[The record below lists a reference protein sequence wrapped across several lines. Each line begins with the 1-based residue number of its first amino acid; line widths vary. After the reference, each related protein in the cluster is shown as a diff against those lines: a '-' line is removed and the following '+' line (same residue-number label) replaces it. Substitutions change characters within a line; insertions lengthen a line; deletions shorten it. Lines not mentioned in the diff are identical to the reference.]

1 MFIRAIR
8 RLMPVQPALSTTSLA
23 LMLVV
28 LLTSA
33 ATPPVTRSFQSPPLS
48 IVHREHPPQSN
59 WTSLPAADLGTL
71 PNGNQWVVRAHF
83 HDRAMVEELAAWRE
97 PWEVNYDRSYVV
109 LAVSRED
116 LARLRL
122 SGFRIEI
129 DWALTAQLA
138 LSRLAR
144 PLEAAGIPGSPCY
157 RTVEETYATAAEIAA
172 QHPNLAEWIDIGDS
186 WEKTHT
192 GGAPGFDIMVLRLT
206 NSAVVAHKP
215 VLFAMGS
222 VHAREYAPAEL
233 LTRFAEHLVTR
244 YGSDP
249 DVTWLLDHHE
259 IHLLLQANPDGRK
272 WAESGELWRKNT
284 DNDYCSNSPSR
295 GADLNR
301 NFQFAWGCC
310 NGSSGSE
317 CDELYRGPSAASE
330 PETQAIQDYVK
341 SVFPDQREDD
351 LSSTVPVTT
360 TGVFLDIHSYGELV
374 LWPWGFTGAAAPNGP
389 ALTTLGRKLAYLNGY
404 TPSQA
409 FELYPSD
416 GTTDDF
422 AYGELGL
429 ASYTFEVGTT
439 FFEACGTFEHT
450 IVPDNLDAL
459 TYAAKVAR
467 RPYLAPA
474 GPDALDLSV
483 TPGATMAGRVIKLT
497 ASIDDTRYS
506 ARSGA
511 EPTQNIV
518 TAEYYLDVPPWV
530 TGVSSLPNAMRAQDG
545 AFDAAEELVEVT
557 FSTLGLGNGSHTLF
571 VRGQDGA
578 GNWGPFSAVSFEI
591 QAQAS
596 ALIHLPFITRD

>member
-1 MFIRAIR
+1 MFIRAIK
-8 RLMPVQPALSTTSLA
+8 RLMPNPPALSSTSLA
-23 LMLVV
+23 LMLAV

-33 ATPPVTRSFQSPPLS
+33 ATTPVVRSSQSPPPS
-48 IVHREHPPQSN
+48 IAHREHPPQTNS
-59 WTSLPAADLGTL
+59 TSFPSANLGALPSGD
-71 PNGNQWVVRAHF
+71 QWVVRAHF
-83 HDRAMVEELAAWRE
+83 HNRAMVEELAAWRE
-97 PWEVNYDRSYVV
+97 PWEVNYDQGYVV
-109 LAVSRED
+109 LDVSRKD

-122 SGFRIEI
+122 SGFRLEI
-129 DWALTAQLA
+129 DWALTARLA
-138 LSRLAR
+138 LSQRAR
-144 PLEAAGIPGSPCY
+144 PVEATGIPGFPCY

-186 WEKTHT
+186 WEKNQP

-222 VHAREYAPAEL
+222 IHAREYAPAEL
-233 LTRFAEHLVTR
+233 LTRFAEHLVAR

-259 IHLLLQANPDGRK
+259 IHLLLHANPDGRK

-284 DNDYCSNSPSR
+284 DNDYCSDTSLR

-301 NFQFAWGCC
+301 NFQFVWGCC
-310 NGSSGSE
+310 NGSSGNE
-317 CDELYRGPSAASE
+317 CDEVYRGPSAASE
-330 PETQAIQDYVK
+330 PETQAIQDYVR

-351 LSSTVPVTT
+351 LSSTVPITAS
-360 TGVFLDIHSYGELV
+360 GVFLDIHSYGELV
-374 LWPWGFTGAAAPNGP
+374 LWPWGFTGSEAPNGA

-429 ASYTFEVGTT
+429 ASYTLELGTG
-439 FFEACGTFEHT
+439 FFQDCAAFQST
-450 IVPDNLDAL
+450 ILPDNLHAL

-467 RPYLAPA
+467 TPYLAPA

-483 TPGATMAGRVIKLT
+483 TPEATMAGRVVRLT

-506 ARSGA
+506 ARSGT

-518 TAEYYLDVPPWV
+518 AAEYYLDVPPWV
-530 TGVSSLPNAMRAQDG
+530 TDVSSPPIAMRAQDG
-545 AFDAAEELVEVT
+545 AFDAAEELVEAA
-557 FSTLGLGNGSHTLF
+557 FSTLRLDNGSHTLF
-571 VRGQDGA
+571 VRGQDDA

-596 ALIHLPFITRD
+596 AWIHLPFIARD